1 MLQVAEVIFNNTR
14 SQINKDLTEFLKRNL
29 KPIILRASVQFKFTI
44 ANKDDLPAMR
54 DNGIKRLPV
63 MIINNKHYTSVPM
76 IITELQK
83 RVKHSKTVAAP
94 KSEAEVLSD
103 YFKHELG
110 DIKTDRDGK
119 IDTSKFVDDDDDDIG
134 SKLTDAAMKEVN
146 RRNIKADNTI
156 YRQQPIKFEE
166 TRSNQYNGSGGV
178 SSGVSS
184 SGSNRSTGRQS
195 ERNDN
200 VQRDAGDP
208 MRALN
213 SMQSRGERSPDDDLV
228 AALLDK
234 IGAD

>member
-44 ANKDDLPAMR
+44 AHKDDLPAMR

-119 IDTSKFVDDDDDDIG
+119 IDTSKFADDDEEDMG
-134 SKLTDAAMKEVN
+134 SKLTEAAMKEVS
-146 RRNIKADNTI
+146 RRNIKSDNTV

-166 TRSNQYNGSGGV
+166 TRSNQYDAGPNRNTG
-178 SSGVSS
+178 
-184 SGSNRSTGRQS
+184 NPRSTGRQS